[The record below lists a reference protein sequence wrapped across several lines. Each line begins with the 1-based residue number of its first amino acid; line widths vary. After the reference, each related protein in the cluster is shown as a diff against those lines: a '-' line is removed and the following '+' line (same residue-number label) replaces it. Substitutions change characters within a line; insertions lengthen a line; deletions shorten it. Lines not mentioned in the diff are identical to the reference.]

1 MRTLIFKI
9 NVQEKLMLIDI
20 LACKNNLNNS
30 NHVIMN
36 LTVKFIDWQFRTEA
50 KTLTTNFNS

>member
-9 NVQEKLMLIDI
+9 NVQEKLMLSDI

-30 NHVIMN
+30 NDVIMN
-36 LTVKFIDWQFRTEA
+36 LTVKFTDWQFRTEA